1 MKLTREEQEML
12 DGKHGD
18 AVQKAMELLVAVGDS
33 YNAERMLPIGSAHL
47 VSANPVGAGKG
58 GTEFIRQLTEKGAK
72 FKVPTTTNPASLE
85 LWKWK
90 EMNYSE
96 ELYQRQETVSGHI
109 AKMGG
114 ILCNTCT
121 PYLIGHTPGM
131 GEHVAWGE
139 SSAVLFLNAVLG
151 ARTNREGGPSAIAAA
166 ITGRTPA
173 YGYHL
178 DENRYGQIKIVNKF
192 DLKGDSDYATLGYFV
207 GKIAV
212 DRVPVITGISPS
224 VTQDNL
230 KCLGTPFAV
239 TGSVSHYHVVGV
251 TPEAHTEEEA
261 TGNRKISASDTFEF
275 GEKEFKETEEA
286 LSAIG
291 PDEANLVILGCP
303 HASITQL
310 KKYAEVL
317 SGRKVKSGVEMWV
330 QTMHS
335 VKAYAEDIGLAE
347 VIESTG
353 AKLVCNICA
362 GAMPRGFFKSCGYT
376 GVTTDSP
383 KYVYYITTLQST
395 PCYYGGRLEKFV
407 DIVTDR

>member
-12 DGKHGD
+12 DGKHGA

-33 YNAERMLPIGSAHL
+33 YNAEHMVPIGSAHL
-47 VSANPVGAGKG
+47 VSANPIGAGKG
-58 GTEFIRQLTEKGAK
+58 GTTFIRELAEQGAT

-90 EMNYSE
+90 EMNYTE
-96 ELYQRQETVSGHI
+96 DLYQKQETVSGHI
-109 AKMGG
+109 ARMGG

-121 PYLIGHTPGM
+121 PYLIGHTPRM

-166 ITGRTPA
+166 IAGRTPA

-178 DENRYGQIKIVNKF
+178 DENRCGQLKIVNTA

-251 TPEAHTEEEA
+251 TPEAPTEEEA
-261 TGNRKISASDTFEF
+261 TGSRKIGPSDTVEF
-275 GEKEFKETEEA
+275 GEKEFRETEA
-286 LSAIG
+286 SLSAIG
-291 PDEANLVILGCP
+291 PEEANLVILGCP

-310 KKYAEVL
+310 KAYAGVL
-317 SGRKVKSGVEMWV
+317 SGRKVKSGMEMWV

-335 VKAYAEDIGLAE
+335 VKAYAEDIGLAD

-353 AKLVCNICA
+353 AKLVCNICPA
-362 GAMPRGFFKSCGYT
+362 AMPRDFFKKQGYSGAAT
-376 GVTTDSP
+376 DSAKMVYYVTTTQD
-383 KYVYYITTLQST
+383 T
-395 PCYYGGRLEKFV
+395 PCFYGRLEAF
-407 DIVTDR
+407 IHTVTR

>member
-1 MKLTREEQEML
+1 MELIREEREML

-18 AVQKAMELLVAVGDS
+18 AAQKAMELLVAVGDS
-33 YNAERMLPIGSAHL
+33 YNAKRMVPIGSAHL
-47 VSANPVGAGKG
+47 VCANPIGAGKG
-58 GTEFIRQLTEKGAK
+58 GTTFIRELAEKGAR

-96 ELYQRQETVSGHI
+96 DLYQRQEEVSNHI

-121 PYLIGHTPGM
+121 PYLIGHTPRM

-178 DENRYGQIKIVNKF
+178 AENRYARIKIVNTV
-192 DLKGDSDYATLGYFV
+192 DLKGDSDYATLGYFA

-224 VTQDNL
+224 VSQDNL
-230 KCLGTPFAV
+230 KCLGAPFAV
-239 TGSVSHYHVVGV
+239 TGSVSHYHVAGV

-261 TGNRKISASDTFEF
+261 TGNRKISASNTFEF
-275 GEKEFKETEEA
+275 GKKEFNDTA
-286 LSAIG
+286 ASLSAIG
-291 PDEANLVILGCP
+291 PEAANLVILGCP

-310 KKYAEVL
+310 KAYAEVL
-317 SGRKVKSGVEMWV
+317 SGRKVKSSIEMWM
-330 QTMHS
+330 QTLHS
-335 VKAYAEDIGLAE
+335 VKTYAKDIGLAD

-362 GAMPRGFFKSCGYT
+362 GAMPRNFFKKCGYT

-383 KYVYYITTLQST
+383 KYVYYITTLQDT
-395 PCYYGGRLEKFV
+395 PCYYGGRFERFV

>member
-12 DGKHGD
+12 DGRQGD

-33 YNAERMLPIGSAHL
+33 YNAERMVFIGSAHL
-47 VSANPVGAGKG
+47 VSANPIGAGKG
-58 GTEFIRQLTEKGAK
+58 GTRFIRDLAEKGAK

-90 EMNYSE
+90 DMNYSE
-96 ELYQRQETVSGHI
+96 ELYQRQETVSDHI

-121 PYLIGHTPGM
+121 PYLIGHIPRM

-178 DENRYGQIKIVNKF
+178 DENRYGQIKIVNTV

-207 GKIAV
+207 GKVAV

-224 VTQDNL
+224 VSQDNL

-261 TGNRKISASDTFEF
+261 TGNRKISASNTFEF
-275 GEKEFKETEEA
+275 GEREFKETEVS

-291 PDEANLVILGCP
+291 PEEANLVILGCP

-310 KKYAEVL
+310 KAYAGVL
-317 SGRKVKSGVEMWV
+317 SGRKVKSGIEMWV

-335 VKAYAEDIGLAE
+335 VKAYAEDIGLAQ

-353 AKLVCNICA
+353 AKLVCNICPA
-362 GAMPRGFFKSCGYT
+362 AIPRDFFKKRGYSGAAT
-376 GVTTDSP
+376 DSAKMIYYVTTTQD
-383 KYVYYITTLQST
+383 T
-395 PCYYGGRLEKFV
+395 PCFYGRLEEF
-407 DIVTDR
+407 IHMVTR